1 MTLRKVLPGEPFA
14 VPAATWN
21 AFIDA
26 AQDFKDRTADIG
38 RQPTSAG
45 FRSSGIIAVK
55 NESGS
60 ARRQF
65 DVLGLGEPI
74 FLPGGG
80 SSGGAEQSFRNFV
93 AFRGVM
99 PSEDEHPGKFVVLI
113 EPLAAG
119 AVGKGCVSG
128 VCQVRV
134 NVTDEDHEFA
144 EVADGQA
151 DIVESGDTGSA
162 KILWKEEGTGQKW
175 AVVHLGASASVVAIY
190 ARITSSGGGEGGT
203 YASWRE
209 VELVDGSWAT
219 KQGGLA
225 GPGDG
230 TLCEINAAKNVPAS
244 TIVHAFKNPGE
255 SLSVEWL
262 FQFTVVAWIFG
273 RITSSSPVAGTGD
286 NRFVYQFQQVAKTS
300 AGYGGW
306 SNVSGGIGGDAFNLI
321 EDQNSSSGTLGN
333 GVKVEHLNTD
343 TAEFKLQPVPN
354 GTRIQLFPVAVGNDE
369 IEWWFSYENGVT
381 GECKE

>member
-1 MTLRKVLPGEPFA
+1 MTLRKVLAGEPFVA
-14 VPAATWN
+14 PASTWN

-26 AQDFKDRTADIG
+26 AQDFKNRTADIG
-38 RQPTSAG
+38 RQPVAG
-45 FRSSGIIAVK
+45 FRSSGIITVK
-55 NESGS
+55 NESGA

-65 DVLGLGEPI
+65 DVLGLDEPI

-80 SSGGAEQSFRNFV
+80 SSDAAEKSFRNFV
-93 AFRGVM
+93 AFRGQM
-99 PSEDEHPGKFVVLI
+99 PSKNEHVGKFVVLI

-134 NVTDEDHEFA
+134 NVTDVDHEFA
-144 EVADGQA
+144 ELADGKA
-151 DIVESGDTGSA
+151 DVLESGDTGSA
-162 KILWKEEGTGQKW
+162 KILWKEDGTGQKW

-190 ARITSSGGGEGGT
+190 ARITSSGGGDGGT
-203 YASWRE
+203 YTSWRE
-209 VELVDGSWAT
+209 VELVDGSWTT

-225 GPGDG
+225 GPSDG
-230 TLCEINAAKNVPAS
+230 RLREINAAKNVPAS
-244 TIVHAFKNPGE
+244 TIVHAFKNPGD
-255 SLSVEWL
+255 SSPVEWL
-262 FQFTVVAWIFG
+262 FQFSVVAWIFG

-286 NRFVYQFQQVAKTS
+286 NKFVYQFQQVVKTS

-306 SNVSGGIGGDAFNLI
+306 SNVSGGIGGEAFNLI

-354 GTRIQLFPVAVGNDE
+354 GTRIQLFPVTVGNDE
-369 IEWWFSYENGVT
+369 TEWWFSYENGVT
-381 GECKE
+381 GECKQ